1 VLSRNYFLLENKVN
15 DFEKLQKSKFEDK
28 QLYSFIERA
37 IDDGI
42 VTIQQLK
49 EMLAKKLKSDTL
61 KLIIN

>member
-49 EMLAKKLKSDTL
+49 EILAKNLKSDTL